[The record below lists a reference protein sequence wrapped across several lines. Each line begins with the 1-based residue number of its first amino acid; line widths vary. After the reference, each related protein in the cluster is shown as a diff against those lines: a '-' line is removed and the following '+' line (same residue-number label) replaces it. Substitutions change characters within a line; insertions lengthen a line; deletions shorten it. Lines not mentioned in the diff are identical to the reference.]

1 MYILIKDDNLF
12 EEYGTILD
20 KVIVD
25 INKKKQKKIDSD
37 PVYNK
42 FFLKTKIKYHGNEV
56 TDFHDKDITKVG
68 HHILV

>member
-25 INKKKQKKIDSD
+25 INKKNQKKIDSD

-42 FFLKTKIKYHGNEV
+42 FFLKTKIKSHGNEV

>member
-25 INKKKQKKIDSD
+25 INKKKTKK
-37 PVYNK
+37 N
-42 FFLKTKIKYHGNEV
+42 
-56 TDFHDKDITKVG
+56 
-68 HHILV
+68 

>member
-1 MYILIKDDNLF
+1 MVLFWIKSLLIL
-12 EEYGTILD
+12 T
-20 KVIVD
+20 
-25 INKKKQKKIDSD
+25 KKKQKKIDSD

-42 FFLKTKIKYHGNEV
+42 FFLKTKIKSHGNEV

>member
-42 FFLKTKIKYHGNEV
+42 FFLKTKIKSHGNEV

>member
-42 FFLKTKIKYHGNEV
+42 FFWKLK
-56 TDFHDKDITKVG
+56 
-68 HHILV
+68 

>member
-25 INKKKQKKIDSD
+25 INKRKQKKIDSD

-42 FFLKTKIKYHGNEV
+42 FFLKTKIKSHGNEV